1 MLIKAN
7 KESPASNRKRFKFML
22 KRIDVSAPGLGGF
35 LDPTVILEGVQKS
48 SINTFGHKINIFAD
62 AEMSSAY
69 FWATDVT
76 VRSGRKH
83 LKVVV
88 NYKFCQYL
96 MMIII
101 IHLV

>member
-1 MLIKAN
+1 
-7 KESPASNRKRFKFML
+7 ML
-22 KRIDVSAPGLGGF
+22 KRVDVSGPGLEGF
-35 LDPTVILEGVQKS
+35 LDPTVILEGMQKS

-83 LKVVV
+83 LKFVV
-88 NYKFCQYL
+88 NYNLFQRL
-96 MMIII
+96 MIIII